1 MPKKPAEE
9 ILAKQ
14 RQIAQ
19 IKGKVQKLLKE

>member
-9 ILAKQ
+9 ILAKE
-14 RQIAQ
+14 RRIAQ